1 MALFKHAKHSSLY
14 NWSVFTIL
22 KPQSLCSVP
31 LYCFSK
37 PPVAHSIYQHARSPS
52 IPHEQQ
58 LYCCIKCLKSLY
70 LSHSRDRK
78 YHLRAA
84 RGHLYVLTL
93 PPDILIHIACLSV
106 VHTVILVFY
115 KLREIIWYT
124 LFSFQ
129 PAGSYLFI
137 CKQYSVALVELN
149 GA

>member
-1 MALFKHAKHSSLY
+1 MRSTAHYTIGPSSPFQNPNLFVPFRSIAPPSHQFRTLY
-14 NWSVFTIL
+14 T
-22 KPQSLCSVP
+22 
-31 LYCFSK
+31 
-37 PPVAHSIYQHARSPS
+37 IYQHARSPS

-58 LYCCIKCLKSLY
+58 LYCCKKCLKSLY

-78 YHLRAA
+78 YNLRAA
-84 RGHLYVLTL
+84 RGHLYVLSL

-115 KLREIIWYT
+115 KLRETILYT
-124 LFSFQ
+124 PFSFQ

-137 CKQYSVALVELN
+137 CKQYSVALVELS